1 MEERIDTPNND
12 HVSVTSEDTDSVNAA
27 RESSEPGAQSTN
39 MRRGFSKQRSLVR
52 TTTASTTDFGN
63 RRIVAS
69 VMNAVSSFAD
79 PAPDRFNYQS
89 FQHGIAASYPPV
101 PGEAGRNP
109 KLGQITELFN
119 NSRDVDGSVTPI
131 RPSRAAS
138 FTGSAAS
145 IRQPSP
151 SPSHSPRD
159 ASFPLERTSSEL
171 HAPPPAV
178 TRGRRPRGNTLEVPI
193 AHHGL
198 QTNSSFVEAMPDT
211 PSSPTI
217 VISEMSE
224 NGK

>member
-1 MEERIDTPNND
+1 MEERINTPNND
-12 HVSVTSEDTDSVNAA
+12 HVSVTSRDTDSVNAA
-27 RESSEPGAQSTN
+27 RESSEPEAQSTN
-39 MRRGFSKQRSLVR
+39 MRRGFSNRGSLIR
-52 TTTASTTDFGN
+52 TPTTSTVDVGN
-63 RRIVAS
+63 RRIIAS

-79 PAPDRFNYQS
+79 PAPDRFNYES
-89 FQHGIAASYPPV
+89 FQHGIAASWPSV
-101 PGEAGRNP
+101 PGEAARNP
-109 KLGQITELFN
+109 KFGQTSKQFN
-119 NSRDVDGSVTPI
+119 NTRDVDGSVTPV

-145 IRQPSP
+145 IRHPSP

-159 ASFPLERTSSEL
+159 ASFPLERTSSEM
-171 HAPPPAV
+171 HAPPPAL
-178 TRGRRPRGNTLEVPI
+178 TRPRRDTLEVPI

-198 QTNSSFVEAMPDT
+198 QTNLSFVEALPNT